1 VCWLERVEQ
10 PKSSAA
16 ADVAVA
22 RVAAGQWG
30 VLSLAELRECGL
42 SREAIRVRVRRG
54 NLHPLYRG
62 VYAVGHRNIAVE
74 GLFLAAVKA
83 CGPLAV
89 LSHFAAACLHQLLR
103 WDGRPIDVTAPTYRQ
118 RPRIRAHRSNM
129 IERVVVK
136 GIPVTPKLRTVIDL
150 AKHEDERTVTRALR
164 QARFTDAELRQLPRT
179 GLLGRIV
186 NLPTASP
193 LEDEV
198 LNLILKGGLK
208 PPLVNAPYRLPGR
221 TVYPD
226 LYWPE
231 QRLVVEVDSAEWH
244 ADPLAQ
250 RDDAERQARLEAA
263 GERVLRVTRAQAR
276 NCPSD
281 TLARLRAAGAPNV

>member
-1 VCWLERVEQ
+1 MGPQ
-10 PKSSAA
+10 PST
-16 ADVAVA
+16 DPDRAVA
-22 RVAAGQWG
+22 RLAAGSWG
-30 VLSLAELRECGL
+30 VVSRDELVECGL
-42 SREAIRVRVRRG
+42 SEKAIRVRVTRG

-62 VYAVGHRNIAVE
+62 VYAVGHRNVAVE

-129 IERVVVK
+129 MERVVVK

-150 AKHEDERTVTRALR
+150 AKHEDERTVSRALR
-164 QARFTDAELRQLPRT
+164 QARFTDAELQQLPRT

-186 NLPTASP
+186 DLP
-193 LEDEV
+193 LD
-198 LNLILKGGLK
+198 
-208 PPLVNAPYRLPGR
+208 
-221 TVYPD
+221 
-226 LYWPE
+226 WPE
-231 QRLVVEVDSAEWH
+231 QRLVVEVDNAEWH
-244 ADPLAQ
+244 SDPLAQ
-250 RDDAERQARLEAA
+250 RDDAERQTELEAA

-276 NCPSD
+276 MRPAS
-281 TLARLRAAGAPNV
+281 TLARLRAAGAPEAA

>member
-1 VCWLERVEQ
+1 VCSLSALIGPQ
-10 PKSSAA
+10 PST
-16 ADVAVA
+16 DPDHAVA
-22 RVAAGQWG
+22 GLAAGSWG
-30 VLSLAELRECGL
+30 VVSRDELVECGL
-42 SREAIRVRVRRG
+42 SEKAIRVRVTRG

-62 VYAVGHRNIAVE
+62 VYAVGHRNVAVE

-118 RPRIRAHRSNM
+118 RPRIRAHRSNT

-150 AKHEDERTVTRALR
+150 AKHEHERTVTRALR
-164 QARFTDAELRQLPRT
+164 QARFSDAELRQLPRT

-226 LYWPE
+226 VYWPE
-231 QRLVVEVDSAEWH
+231 QRLVVEVDSTEWH

-276 NCPSD
+276 NCPAD
-281 TLARLRAAGAPNV
+281 TLARLRAAGAPGV